1 MNNMSRPSRS
11 RQARRNGREA
21 INVEEVNLNYLVNL
35 DDHEA
40 SEAAI

>member
-1 MNNMSRPSRS
+1 VVRPSRS
-11 RQARRNGREA
+11 IQARRNGREA
-21 INVEEVNLNYLVNL
+21 INIEEINLDYLVNL

>member
-1 MNNMSRPSRS
+1 VARPSRS
-11 RQARRNGREA
+11 TQARRNGREA
-21 INVEEVNLNYLVNL
+21 INIEEINLDYLVNL

>member
-1 MNNMSRPSRS
+1 VPRASRS
-11 RQARRNGREA
+11 RQARRNVREA
-21 INVEEVNLNYLVNL
+21 INVEEINLDYLVNL